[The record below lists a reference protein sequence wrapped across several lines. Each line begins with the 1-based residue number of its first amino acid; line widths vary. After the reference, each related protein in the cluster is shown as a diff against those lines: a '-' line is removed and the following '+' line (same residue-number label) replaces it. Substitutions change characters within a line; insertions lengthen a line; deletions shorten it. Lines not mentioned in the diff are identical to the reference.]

1 MTLVGTSGY
10 QFDDWIGEVY
20 PENLKSS
27 ELLNYYWMKYGF
39 NTVELNFTY
48 YTLPGYRSI
57 VNILRRLPNNFY
69 LSIKLYGKI
78 THEKNLNYVDK
89 FLKNTKIVLEEGRL
103 IGYLAQ
109 FPFSFRF
116 NKENLEF
123 LNLLSEKF
131 PNLFV
136 EFRHSSWIDFE
147 SEKFEIVSIDQPR
160 LPNFYPFLIKAK
172 KTLYVR
178 LHGRNKN
185 WFQGDAKT
193 RYNYNYSKSEM
204 MEIWEKIKKFSG
216 KKVIYFN
223 NCYKGNALK
232 NALYF
237 REISGGEKIGIF

>member
-20 PENLKSS
+20 PEYIKPN
-27 ELLNYYWMKYGF
+27 ELLNYYWMHYGF

-48 YTLPGYRSI
+48 YTLPSYRSI
-57 VNILRRLPNNFY
+57 VNILRKTPNNFY

-78 THEKNLNYVDK
+78 THEKDLSYLDK
-89 FLKNTKIVLEEGRL
+89 FLENTKIVLDEGRL

-109 FPFSFRF
+109 FPFSFKF
-116 NKENLEF
+116 NKENVEF
-123 LNLLSEKF
+123 LNLLSEKI

-136 EFRHSSWIDFE
+136 EFRHSSWTLYE
-147 SEKFEIVSIDQPR
+147 SKKFEIVTIDQPK
-160 LPNFYPFLIKAK
+160 LPNFYPFLIRAN

-178 LHGRNKN
+178 LHGRNTD
-185 WFQGDAKT
+185 WFKGDVKT
-193 RYNYNYSKSEM
+193 RYNYNYSKDEM
-204 MEIWEKIKKFSG
+204 MEIWNKIKTFPG
-216 KKVIYFN
+216 NKVIYFN
-223 NCYKGNALK
+223 NCFKGNALK